1 MSKLTLLA
9 SLGRRPAALAL
20 IGALMG
26 CLFTLS
32 MVLFALVIGLG
43 AILQSIQ

>member
-20 IGALMG
+20 IGVAEGM
-26 CLFTLS
+26 
-32 MVLFALVIGLG
+32 A
-43 AILQSIQ
+43 AKK